1 MGWKTSKDTWVVT
14 VHDPDDKTET
24 AEVTLRHLNFGEDRR
39 LARIPLSDDGG
50 AFEIGEQQLR
60 KMKLSI
66 VSWTLPQPLTD
77 DEIEELDPRIGDQI
91 SEAIE
96 LGPLTKAEA
105 ALPPTNEKNGSA
117 DAESVTISTSQRKRT
132 TTPTATA

>member
-1 MGWKTSKDTWVVT
+1 MGWKASKDTWVAT
-14 VHDPDDKTET
+14 IHDPDDEKQT

-39 LARIPLSDDGG
+39 LARIPISDDGG
-50 AFEIGEQQLR
+50 AFEVGEQQLR

-66 VSWTLPQPLTD
+66 VSWTLPQPLSD
-77 DEIEELDPRIGDQI
+77 EEIEELDPRIGDQI
-91 SEAIE
+91 NEAIE

-105 ALPPTNEKNGSA
+105 ALPPTNVENGSA
-117 DAESVTISTSQRKRT
+117 NAESVSITTSQRKRT